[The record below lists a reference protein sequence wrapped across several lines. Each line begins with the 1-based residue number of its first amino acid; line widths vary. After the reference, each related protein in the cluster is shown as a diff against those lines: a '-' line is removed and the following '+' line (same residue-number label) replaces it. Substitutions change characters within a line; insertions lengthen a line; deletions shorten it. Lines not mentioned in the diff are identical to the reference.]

1 MRTFALMDD
10 QVLNDRLNALLTL
23 LKDVDQFHE
32 RQVADL
38 LDETRALLR
47 IVNRRSGGILAATL
61 ADIPAMLRA
70 DFQTLQ

>member
-1 MRTFALMDD
+1 MDD